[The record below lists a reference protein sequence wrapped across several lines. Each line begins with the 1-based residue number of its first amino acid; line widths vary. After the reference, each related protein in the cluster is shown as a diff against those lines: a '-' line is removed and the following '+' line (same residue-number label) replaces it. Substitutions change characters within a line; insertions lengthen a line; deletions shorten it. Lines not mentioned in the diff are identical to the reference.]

1 MRNEERAALAAVQFN
16 WAVTP
21 DAIWSPAEHHV
32 EGLHANVIQTV
43 MASVSVARRSTGGS
57 PIGIA
62 LEGEKGVGKTHL
74 LGWVRQ
80 RVQDSDGY
88 FFLIKLV
95 NGASFWPSAVRGV
108 IDGFHAGQGDQLTL
122 LLHRL
127 GEQASLSES
136 LQSRLRGEGPTT
148 RTDLDA
154 FVAGLKAIDP
164 RVGADCQNTARAL
177 VLYRSP
183 DPAAQEVG
191 YSYFELD
198 GDVPD
203 PERETWGFRRGS
215 RLPQQ
220 ILGDL
225 SRLLALTGP
234 SVIAIDQIDSVMAQ
248 VTSGRS
254 DSPANQQARV
264 RLVNELADGLMEL
277 REQTHRTLSV
287 VACIPTT
294 WELIRTMAT
303 SPAADRFRTV
313 TMQSQLPDPAIAV
326 DLVARR
332 LAGLYSAAGYAPAYP
347 TWPVLRSAFDD
358 DGARDFTPRR
368 LLQRVDSHIR
378 HCLETDRLVELADF
392 DHEPEVIRPGKH
404 AAPTGL
410 GRLDARFAELREAAD
425 VDAALDPKSEDAQ
438 MPVLLAAALSAYIA
452 ELGGAGQEFE
462 LDPPPGAKPALH
474 ARLRRTLDEQ
484 TDDEMHWG
492 FRAIASDHGRA
503 ALTRLRAA
511 RTEAGLE
518 VGVTKR
524 KLVVLRNT
532 RWSAGPMTKRE
543 VAEFDAAGGLSLPI
557 TVEDLKTFAA
567 LDALRRRP
575 DPGFLQWLVA
585 RRPAGTSEL
594 FRRVFGEAAQP
605 PQLPAAA
612 APAAVASGEVAQPAP
627 IDSKTSA
634 RRGVAASGEPLVGAG
649 TSPGGGAGGLPVV
662 GASPAVGGGESATG
676 EPVVP
681 IGVGIDSKQVFGI
694 PLVLLRK
701 HTVAFAGSGS
711 GKTVLLRR
719 LIEECALHGVS
730 SIVLDPNNDL
740 ARLGDAWPS
749 PPTGWA
755 AGDEAKAAAYL
766 RSTEVVVWTPR
777 RAKGRPLAF
786 RPLPDF
792 ADVLDD
798 ADEFGDAVEAAV
810 AGLLPR
816 AQLTGRKVKT
826 GQAVLRE
833 ALEHFARDGGTE
845 LTEFIDLLTDLP
857 HGVSRLRSAHRLA
870 ADIAEAL
877 NAETVNDPL
886 FGGTGEALDLGVLLT
901 PADGYR
907 ARVSVISF
915 VGLPAEEQ
923 RQSFVNQ
930 LQMALFAW
938 IKRNPAGDRPLGGLL
953 VMDEAQTYA
962 PSGAATACTAS
973 TLALA
978 AQARKYGLGLV
989 FATQA
994 PKGLH
999 NRIPGNATSQFFG
1012 LLNAGA
1018 QISAATELAKAKGGR
1033 VDDIARLR
1041 SGHFYATSEGLG
1053 FEKLQIPMCLSH
1065 HPPSA
1070 LTADEV
1076 VSRAALSPRPRE

>member
-1 MRNEERAALAAVQFN
+1 MRDDERAALAAVQFN

-32 EGLHANVIQTV
+32 DGLHANVVQTV
-43 MASVSVARRSTGGS
+43 MASVALARRSTSGS

-80 RVQDSDGY
+80 RVQDSGGY

-95 NGASFWPSAVRGV
+95 NGSSFWPSAVRGV

-127 GEQASLSES
+127 GEQASLPES
-136 LQSRLRGEGPTT
+136 LQSRLRGEQPAT
-148 RTDLDA
+148 RADLDQ
-154 FVAGLKAIDP
+154 FIAGLKQIDSK
-164 RVGADCQNTARAL
+164 VGTDCQNTARAL

-183 DPAAQEVG
+183 DSAAQEVG

-203 PERETWGFRRGS
+203 AERETWGFRRGS

-234 SVIAIDQIDSVMAQ
+234 SVIAVDQIDSVMAQ
-248 VTSGRS
+248 VSTGRS
-254 DSPANQQARV
+254 DTADSQQARV

-277 REQTHRTLSV
+277 REQTQRTLSV

-294 WELIRTMAT
+294 WQLIQALAT

-313 TMQSQLPDPAIAV
+313 SMQSRLPDPGIAV

-332 LAGLYSAAGYAPAYP
+332 LAGLYSAAGYTPAYP
-347 TWPVLRSAFDD
+347 TWPVLRTAFDD
-358 DGARDFTPRR
+358 EGARDFTPRR
-368 LLQRVDSHIR
+368 LLQRVDRHIR
-378 HCLETDRLVELADF
+378 RCLETDLVVELTDITK
-392 DHEPEVIRPGKH
+392 EPEFARPGKH

-410 GRLDARFAELREAAD
+410 GRLDARFAELRELAD
-425 VDAALDPKSEDAQ
+425 FSAALDPKTEDLQ
-438 MPVLLAAALSAYIA
+438 MPILLAAGLSSYIA
-452 ELGGAGQEFE
+452 ELGDAGQEFE
-462 LDPPPGAKPALH
+462 LDPPPGTKPALH

-492 FRAIASDHGRA
+492 FRAIASEHGRA

-518 VGVTKR
+518 AGVAKR
-524 KLVVLRNT
+524 KLVILRNT
-532 RWSAGPMTKRE
+532 RWSAGPMTNRE
-543 VAEFDAAGGLSLPI
+543 VAEFTTAGGLSLPI

-567 LDALRRRP
+567 LDALRRHP
-575 DPGFLQWLVA
+575 DPGFLQWLEV
-585 RRPAGTSEL
+585 RRPAANSEL
-594 FRRVFGEAAQP
+594 FRRVFDTPNQPTALTAAPTAATGHTATPQPLTPPGPAEAAQP
-605 PQLPAAA
+605 AVEAA
-612 APAAVASGEVAQPAP
+612 QT
-627 IDSKTSA
+627 D
-634 RRGVAASGEPLVGAG
+634 VGPDA
-649 TSPGGGAGGLPVV
+649 
-662 GASPAVGGGESATG
+662 
-676 EPVVP
+676 EPVVAVGT
-681 IGVGIDSKQVFGI
+681 GVSSGRVFGV
-694 PLVLLRK
+694 PLVQLRK

-719 LIEECALHGVS
+719 LLEECALHGVS

-749 PPTGWA
+749 PPAGWV
-755 AGDEAKAAAYL
+755 AGDEARAAAYL

-792 ADVLDD
+792 ADILDD
-798 ADEFGDAVEAAV
+798 PDELSDALEAAV

-833 ALEHFARDGGTE
+833 SLEYFARDGGTE
-845 LTEFIDLLTDLP
+845 LTAFIDLLADLP
-857 HGVSRLRSAHRLA
+857 HGVSKLRSAHKVA
-870 ADIAEAL
+870 AEVAESL

-886 FGGTGEALDLGVLLT
+886 FGGSGEALDPGVLLT
-901 PADGYR
+901 PTPGYR
-907 ARVSVISF
+907 ARISVISF

-973 TLALA
+973 TLVLA

-999 NRIPGNATSQFFG
+999 NRIPGNATTQFFG

-1018 QISAATELAKAKGGR
+1018 QISAAIELAKAKGGR

-1041 SGHFYATSEGLG
+1041 SGEFYATSEGLG

-1076 VSRAALSPRPRE
+1076 VARAQASRQPRG

>member
-1 MRNEERAALAAVQFN
+1 MKNDERAALAAAQFN

-32 EGLHANVIQTV
+32 AGLHATVVQTV
-43 MASVSVARRSTGGS
+43 LASVAAARRSTSGS

-80 RVQDSDGY
+80 RVQETEGY

-95 NGASFWPSAVRGV
+95 NGTSFWPSAVRG
-108 IDGFHAGQGDQLTL
+108 ILEGFHPGLGDQLTI

-127 GEQASLSES
+127 GEQAGLDPD
-136 LQSRLRGEGPTT
+136 LQATLRGERAAT
-148 RTDLDA
+148 RVDLDA
-154 FVAGLKAIDP
+154 FIAGLKRIDA
-164 RVGADCQNTARAL
+164 RVGTDCQNTARAL

-183 DPAAQEVG
+183 DLAAQDVG

-198 GDVPD
+198 GDVEEKD
-203 PERETWGFRRGS
+203 RDTWGFRRGR

-234 SVIAIDQIDSVMAQ
+234 TVLAVDQIDSVMAQ
-248 VTSGRS
+248 VSTGRTDES
-254 DSPANQQARV
+254 SAQAATV
-264 RLVNELADGLMEL
+264 KLVNELADGLMEL
-277 REQTHRTLSV
+277 REQTQRTLTV
-287 VACIPTT
+287 VACIPATWTLITT
-294 WELIRTMAT
+294 VAT
-303 SPAADRFRTV
+303 SPASDRFRV
-313 TMQSQLPDPAIAV
+313 VPMQSQLPDAQIAI

-332 LAGLYSAAGYAPAYP
+332 LASLYATAHFVPPYA
-347 TWPVLRSAFDD
+347 TWPILPAAFENN
-358 DGARDFTPRR
+358 GARSFTPRR

-378 HCLETDRLVELADF
+378 RCLETDRLVELADLNA
-392 DHEPEVIRPGKH
+392 EPEPEPVRPGKH
-404 AAPTGL
+404 AAPTGM
-410 GRLDARFAELREAAD
+410 GRLDTRFAELREAAD
-425 VDAALDPKSEDAQ
+425 IDAALDHQTEDQ
-438 MPVLLAAALSAYIA
+438 RVPVLLAAALSSYIA
-452 ELGGAGQEFE
+452 ELGEDGQDFE
-462 LDPPPGAKPALH
+462 LDPPRGRKPALH

-484 TDDEMHWG
+484 TDDEMHWC
-492 FRAIASDHGRA
+492 FRAIGSENARA

-518 VGVTKR
+518 PGVSKR
-524 KLVVLRNT
+524 RLVILRNT
-532 RWSAGPMTKRE
+532 PWSSGPKTRDE
-543 VAEFDAAGGLSLPI
+543 VNEFAAAGGLSVPI

-567 LDALRRRP
+567 LDALRTHP
-575 DPGFLQWLVA
+575 DPGFLQWLIA
-585 RRPAGTSEL
+585 RRPAGSSEL
-594 FRRVFGEAAQP
+594 FRRVFADLAEADEPKVDVRAEQRVTRPAEAEAA
-605 PQLPAAA
+605 
-612 APAAVASGEVAQPAP
+612 
-627 IDSKTSA
+627 
-634 RRGVAASGEPLVGAG
+634 GEPM
-649 TSPGGGAGGLPVV
+649 
-662 GASPAVGGGESATG
+662 
-676 EPVVP
+676 VP
-681 IGVGIDSKQVFGI
+681 IGRTAGGDRTFAV
-694 PLVLLRK
+694 PLKALRK
-701 HTVAFAGSGS
+701 HAVAFAGSGS

-740 ARLGDAWPS
+740 ARLGDAWPQ
-749 PPTGWA
+749 PPDGWGPDDA
-755 AGDEAKAAAYL
+755 AKSRAYL
-766 RSTEVVVWTPR
+766 EGTEVVVWTPR

-798 ADEFGDAVEAAV
+798 ADEFNDALDAAV

-816 AQLTGRKVKT
+816 AQLTGRKAKT

-833 ALEHFARDGGTE
+833 ALEDYARAGGTDLTGFIE
-845 LTEFIDLLTDLP
+845 LLADLP
-857 HGVSRLRSAHRLA
+857 PGVSRLRNGPKVAG
-870 ADIAEAL
+870 DIADAL
-877 NAETVNDPL
+877 HAEMVVDPL
-886 FGGTGEALDLGVLLT
+886 FGGHGEALDPGVLLT
-901 PADGYR
+901 PADSYR
-907 ARVSVISF
+907 ARVSVINF
-915 VGLPAEEQ
+915 VGMPSEDQ

-962 PSGAATACTAS
+962 PAGAATACTAS

-999 NRIPGNATSQFFG
+999 NWIPGNATTQFFG

-1018 QISAATELAKAKGGR
+1018 QINAATELAKAKGGR

-1041 SGHFYATSEGLG
+1041 TGDFYAAGEGLR
-1053 FEKLQIPMCLSH
+1053 FERVKAPMCLSY
-1065 HPPSA
+1065 HPPSP
-1070 LTADEV
+1070 LTPDEV
-1076 VSRAALSPRPRE
+1076 VERARKRA

>member
-1 MRNEERAALAAVQFN
+1 MRNDERAALAAVQFN

-21 DAIWSPAEHHV
+21 DDIWSPAEHHV

-43 MASVSVARRSTGGS
+43 MASVGAARRSTGAS

-80 RVQDSDGY
+80 RVQDSGGY
-88 FFLIKLV
+88 FFLIKVV

-108 IDGFHAGQGDQLTL
+108 IDGFHAGQGDQLTR

-127 GEQASLSES
+127 GEQATLSES
-136 LQSRLRGEGPTT
+136 LQSRLRGEVPAT
-148 RTDLDA
+148 RADLDL
-154 FVAGLKAIDP
+154 FVKGLQQIDLQ
-164 RVGADCQNTARAL
+164 VGTDCQNTARAL
-177 VLYRSP
+177 VLYRSA
-183 DPAAQEVG
+183 DPIAQEVG

-198 GDVPD
+198 GDVPEAD
-203 PERETWGFRRGS
+203 REAWGFRRGS

-220 ILGDL
+220 ILGEL

-234 SVIAIDQIDSVMAQ
+234 TVIAVDQIDSVMAQ
-248 VTSGRS
+248 ASSGRS
-254 DSPANQQARV
+254 DDASNEEARV
-264 RLVNELADGLMEL
+264 KLINELADGLMEL

-287 VACIPTT
+287 VACIPAT
-294 WELIRTMAT
+294 WELIRTTAI
-303 SPAADRFRTV
+303 SPAADRFRVV
-313 TMQSQLPDPAIAV
+313 TMQSQLPDPDIAV

-332 LAGLYSAAGYAPAYP
+332 LAGLYSAAGYVPAYP
-347 TWPVLRSAFDD
+347 TWPVLRSAFED

-378 HCLETDRLVELADF
+378 RCLETDRLVELDDF
-392 DHEPEVIRPGKH
+392 AAEPEPVRPAKH

-410 GRLDARFAELREAAD
+410 GRLDARFAELRETAD
-425 VDAALDPKSEDAQ
+425 IDAALDPKTEDLQ

-462 LDPPPGAKPALH
+462 LDPPPGTKPALH
-474 ARLRRTLDEQ
+474 ARVRRTLDEQ

-518 VGVTKR
+518 SGVTKR
-524 KLVVLRNT
+524 KLIILRNT
-532 RWSAGPMTKRE
+532 RWSSGPMTSRE
-543 VAEFDAAGGLSLPI
+543 VAEFTAAGGLSLPI
-557 TVEDLKTFAA
+557 TVEDLRTFAA
-567 LDALRRRP
+567 LDALRRHP
-575 DPGFLQWLVA
+575 DPGFLQWLA
-585 RRPAGTSEL
+585 TRRPAANTEL
-594 FRRVFGEAAQP
+594 FRRVFDSSTIRTPVTSSHPRPSPEQPGSAAEQGGSAPAQP
-605 PQLPAAA
+605 TALSAGAA
-612 APAAVASGEVAQPAP
+612 
-627 IDSKTSA
+627 DSSSA
-634 RRGVAASGEPLVGAG
+634 TPVR
-649 TSPGGGAGGLPVV
+649 TSP
-662 GASPAVGGGESATG
+662 TT

-681 IGVGIDSKQVFGI
+681 IGTGVESGRVFGV
-694 PLVLLRK
+694 PLVQLRK

-719 LIEECALHGVS
+719 LIEECALQGVS

-740 ARLGDAWPS
+740 ARLGDRWPS
-749 PPTGWA
+749 PPNGWVTGDA
-755 AGDEAKAAAYL
+755 AKADAYL

-798 ADEFGDAVEAAV
+798 PDEFGDAVEAAV

-845 LTEFIDLLTDLP
+845 LAAFIDLLTDLP
-857 HGVSRLRSAHRLA
+857 PSISRVRSAPKVA

-877 NAETVNDPL
+877 NVETVNDPL
-886 FGGTGEALDLGVLLT
+886 FGGTGEALDPGVLLT
-901 PADGYR
+901 PAQGYR
-907 ARVSVISF
+907 ARISVISF

-962 PSGAATACTAS
+962 PSGAATACTQS
-973 TLALA
+973 TLVLA

-999 NRIPGNATSQFFG
+999 NRIPGNATTQFFG

-1018 QISAATELAKAKGGR
+1018 QINAATELAKAKGGR

-1053 FEKLQIPMCLSH
+1053 FEKLRIPMCLSY

-1076 VSRAALSPRPRE
+1076 VTRANPPTSHLTTKRPGWTAAEERL

>member
-1 MRNEERAALAAVQFN
+1 M
-16 WAVTP
+16 
-21 DAIWSPAEHHV
+21 
-32 EGLHANVIQTV
+32 
-43 MASVSVARRSTGGS
+43 
-57 PIGIA
+57 
-62 LEGEKGVGKTHL
+62 
-74 LGWVRQ
+74 
-80 RVQDSDGY
+80 QDSGGY
-88 FFLIKLV
+88 FFLIKVV

-127 GEQASLSES
+127 GEQATLPES
-136 LQSRLRGEGPTT
+136 LQRRLRGEEPAT
-148 RTDLDA
+148 RADLDS
-154 FVAGLKAIDP
+154 FIAGLKQIDP
-164 RVGADCQNTARAL
+164 QVGTDCQNTARAL
-177 VLYRSP
+177 VLYRSA
-183 DPAAQEVG
+183 DEVAQEVG

-203 PERETWGFRRGS
+203 ADREAWGFRRGS

-220 ILGDL
+220 ILGEL

-234 SVIAIDQIDSVMAQ
+234 TVIAVDQIDSVMAQ
-248 VTSGRS
+248 ASSGRGDDAS
-254 DSPANQQARV
+254 NHDARV
-264 RLVNELADGLMEL
+264 KLINELADGLMEL

-287 VACIPTT
+287 VACIPAT
-294 WELIRTMAT
+294 WELIRTTAI
-303 SPAADRFRTV
+303 SPAADRFRVV
-313 TMQSQLPDPAIAV
+313 TMQSQLPDPDIAV

-332 LAGLYSAAGYAPAYP
+332 LAGLYSAADFVPAYP
-347 TWPVLRSAFDD
+347 TWPVLRSAFEDG
-358 DGARDFTPRR
+358 GARDYTPRR

-378 HCLETDRLVELADF
+378 RCLETDRLVELDDF
-392 DHEPEVIRPGKH
+392 AAEPEPVRPAKH

-410 GRLDARFAELREAAD
+410 GRLDARFAELRETAD
-425 VDAALDPKSEDAQ
+425 IDAALDPKTEDLQ

-462 LDPPPGAKPALH
+462 LDPPPGNKPALH

-492 FRAIASDHGRA
+492 FRAIASEHGRA

-518 VGVTKR
+518 QGVTKR
-524 KLVVLRNT
+524 KLIILRNT
-532 RWSAGPMTKRE
+532 RWSSGPMTSRE
-543 VAEFDAAGGLSLPI
+543 VTEFTAAGGLSVPI
-557 TVEDLKTFAA
+557 TVEDLRTFAA
-567 LDALRRRP
+567 LDALRRHP
-575 DPGFLQWLVA
+575 DPGFLQWLET
-585 RRPAGTSEL
+585 RRPAASTEL
-594 FRRVFGEAAQP
+594 FRRVFHSTNSAGAGAAAEPRDAGGVGSTAGAGGVGAAGAASTARPAGSEPASAAAQ
-605 PQLPAAA
+605 
-612 APAAVASGEVAQPAP
+612 
-627 IDSKTSA
+627 
-634 RRGVAASGEPLVGAG
+634 
-649 TSPGGGAGGLPVV
+649 GGGA
-662 GASPAVGGGESATG
+662 

-681 IGVGIDSKQVFGI
+681 IGTGVESGRVFGV
-694 PLVLLRK
+694 PLVQLRK

-719 LIEECALHGVS
+719 LIEECALQGVS

-740 ARLGDAWPS
+740 ARLGDGWPS
-749 PPTGWA
+749 TPAGWV
-755 AGDEAKAAAYL
+755 AGDAEKADAYL

-798 ADEFGDAVEAAV
+798 PDEFGDAVEAAV

-845 LTEFIDLLTDLP
+845 LTEFIDLLSDLP
-857 HGVSRLRSAHRLA
+857 RGISRVRSAPKVA

-877 NAETVNDPL
+877 NVETVNDPL
-886 FGGTGEALDLGVLLT
+886 FGGTGEALDPGVLLT
-901 PADGYR
+901 PTQGYR
-907 ARVSVISF
+907 ARISVISF

-962 PSGAATACTAS
+962 PSGAATACTQS
-973 TLALA
+973 TLVLA

-999 NRIPGNATSQFFG
+999 NRIPGNATTQFFG

-1053 FEKLQIPMCLSH
+1053 FEKLQIPMCLSY
-1065 HPPSA
+1065 HPQSA

-1076 VSRAALSPRPRE
+1076 VSRAQASRKPPE